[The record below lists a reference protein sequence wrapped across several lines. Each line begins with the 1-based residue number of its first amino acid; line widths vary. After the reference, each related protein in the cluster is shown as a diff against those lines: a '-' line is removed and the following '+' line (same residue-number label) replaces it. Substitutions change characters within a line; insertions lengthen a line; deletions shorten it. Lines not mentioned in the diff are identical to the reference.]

1 MIDEG
6 NPKGMQNYWSGR
18 LPGRACPTRP
28 STCWSSTPPS
38 PVSPLTQ
45 MLLVPGG
52 GALARVDNDATAFGQ
67 RDAPWNVHFLSMWP
81 DPADSER
88 NIAYTRAI
96 ATAMKPWTTGRV
108 YLNFIGDEGSGR
120 VEAAYGPERYAR
132 LQALKAKW
140 DPENVFRHN
149 QNIAP
154 AT

>member
-1 MIDEG
+1 MEHAT
-6 NPKGMQNYWSGR
+6 K
-18 LPGRACPTRP
+18 
-28 STCWSSTPPS
+28 

-45 MLLVPGG
+45 ILLVPGG
-52 GALARVDNDATAFGQ
+52 GAPSCVDNDATAFGQ
-67 RDAPWNVHFLSMWP
+67 REAPWNTHFLSIWP
-81 DPADSER
+81 DPAENEK

-96 ATAMKPWTTGRV
+96 AGAMKPWTTGRA

-140 DPENVFRHN
+140 DPQNVFRHN

-154 AT
+154 TTS

>member
-1 MIDEG
+1 MEHAT
-6 NPKGMQNYWSGR
+6 K
-18 LPGRACPTRP
+18 
-28 STCWSSTPPS
+28 

-45 MLLVPGG
+45 ILLVPGG
-52 GALARVDNDATAFGQ
+52 SAPSRVDNDATAFGQ
-67 RDAPWNVHFLSMWP
+67 REAPWNPHFLSIWP
-81 DPADSER
+81 HPAENEK

-96 ATAMKPWTTGRV
+96 AGAMKPWTTGRA

-140 DPENVFRHN
+140 DPQNVFRHN

-154 AT
+154 TTS